1 MSAPQN
7 FRSAFNGFNREDVV
21 RYLEYINTKH
31 TTQVNQLN
39 SEIDY
44 LRARVETMQ
53 PDPALA
59 EQRDSLQDRVQELEA
74 RCAELEKQLA
84 AASQAEPVVVESAPI
99 VVPAAPST
107 SDELEAYRRAE
118 RAERLARERASQI
131 YTQASA
137 VLADATVKV
146 EAASDG
152 INSLVAQL
160 SSQLEHS
167 KTDLQEAV
175 AAMYAIRPTEE

>member
-1 MSAPQN
+1 MAGIQN
-7 FRSAFNGFNREDVV
+7 FRTAIGGFNRVDVV
-21 RYLEYINTKH
+21 RYIEYLNNQHNSQIE
-31 TTQVNQLN
+31 QLN
-39 SEIDY
+39 TQLQTAQD
-44 LRARVETMQ
+44 
-53 PDPALA
+53 ALA
-59 EQRDSLQDRVQELEA
+59 KAAPSDNELLAKLEAAEA
-74 RCAELEKQLA
+74 RCAQLEAQLA
-84 AASQAEPVVVESAPI
+84 ENGQTPMQP
-99 VVPAAPST
+99 
-107 SDELEAYRRAE
+107 DGELEAYRRAE